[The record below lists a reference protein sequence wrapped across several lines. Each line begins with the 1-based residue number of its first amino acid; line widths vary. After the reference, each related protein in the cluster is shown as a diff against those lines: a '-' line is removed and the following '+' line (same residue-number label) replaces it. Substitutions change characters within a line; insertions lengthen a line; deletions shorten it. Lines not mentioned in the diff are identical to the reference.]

1 VRVLQLAQACVSF
14 ELVVVNSSDG
24 ASVADE
30 GRSAE
35 QNRDANLSWR
45 IAEFESRHQ
54 DESQYRRTKLPTGGM
69 ALAGRVTTELV
80 AGVVV
85 GAFIGWA
92 LDNWLGTTPVL
103 MVVFFFIGSAAG
115 MMNVWRALTGRG
127 MAAGFV
133 DEKSSQAH
141 ENLAN
146 EHMNR
151 RD

>member
-1 VRVLQLAQACVSF
+1 MEDEDRATEQTRVV
-14 ELVVVNSSDG
+14 D
-24 ASVADE
+24 
-30 GRSAE
+30 
-35 QNRDANLSWR
+35 LSKR
-45 IAEFESRHQ
+45 IAEFELWQQEERQHRKTQ
-54 DESQYRRTKLPTGGM
+54 LPTGGM

-85 GAFIGWA
+85 GTFIGWA
-92 LDNWLGTTPVL
+92 LDKWLGTTPTL

-133 DEKSSQAH
+133 NEKSLQANKNMAD
-141 ENLAN
+141 EQSNG
-146 EHMNR
+146 

>member
-1 VRVLQLAQACVSF
+1 M
-14 ELVVVNSSDG
+14 
-24 ASVADE
+24 ADE
-30 GRSAE
+30 GRLAD
-35 QNRDANLSWR
+35 QNRDADLSNR
-45 IAEFESRHQ
+45 IAKFESRQQ
-54 DESQYRRTKLPTGGM
+54 DESRYRRTKLPTGGM

-85 GAFIGWA
+85 GTFIGWA
-92 LDNWLGTTPVL
+92 FDNWIGTTPTL

-133 DEKSSQAH
+133 DEKSSQAD
-141 ENLAN
+141 ENMAN
-146 EHMNR
+146 EHMNG

>member
-1 VRVLQLAQACVSF
+1 MT
-14 ELVVVNSSDG
+14 DK
-24 ASVADE
+24 D
-30 GRSAE
+30 RSAK
-35 QNRDANLSWR
+35 QNRDADLSAR
-45 IAEFESRHQ
+45 IREFESRQ
-54 DESQYRRTKLPTGGM
+54 EEDSRPNRAKLPTGGM

-92 LDNWLGTTPVL
+92 LDSWLGTTPAF

-133 DEKSSQAH
+133 DEKSSDEASDAADEQKD
-141 ENLAN
+141 
-146 EHMNR
+146 R

>member
-1 VRVLQLAQACVSF
+1 MEDEDRAAEKTRVV
-14 ELVVVNSSDG
+14 D
-24 ASVADE
+24 
-30 GRSAE
+30 
-35 QNRDANLSWR
+35 LSKR
-45 IAEFESRHQ
+45 IAEFEIRQQEERQHRKTQ
-54 DESQYRRTKLPTGGM
+54 LPTDGM

-85 GAFIGWA
+85 GTFIGWA
-92 LDNWLGTTPVL
+92 LDKWLGTTPTL

-133 DEKSSQAH
+133 NEKSLQ
-141 ENLAN
+141 AN
-146 EHMNR
+146 ENKANEQNNG

>member
-1 VRVLQLAQACVSF
+1 
-14 ELVVVNSSDG
+14 
-24 ASVADE
+24 
-30 GRSAE
+30 
-35 QNRDANLSWR
+35 
-45 IAEFESRHQ
+45 
-54 DESQYRRTKLPTGGM
+54 M

-92 LDNWLGTTPVL
+92 LDSWLGTTPAL

-133 DEKSSQAH
+133 DEKSSTDGEDATDEQKD
-141 ENLAN
+141 
-146 EHMNR
+146 R

>member
-1 VRVLQLAQACVSF
+1 M
-14 ELVVVNSSDG
+14 
-24 ASVADE
+24 ADKD
-30 GRSAE
+30 RSAK
-35 QNRDANLSWR
+35 QTSDAELSER
-45 IAEFESRHQ
+45 IRKFESRQ
-54 DESQYRRTKLPTGGM
+54 KEVRRPNRAQLPSGGM
-69 ALAGRVTTELV
+69 AMAGRVTTELV

-92 LDNWLGTTPVL
+92 LDSWLGTTPTL

-133 DEKSSQAH
+133 DEKSSEDG
-141 ENLAN
+141 ENAAD
-146 EHMNR
+146 EQKDR

>member
-1 VRVLQLAQACVSF
+1 MEDEDRATEQTRVV
-14 ELVVVNSSDG
+14 D
-24 ASVADE
+24 
-30 GRSAE
+30 
-35 QNRDANLSWR
+35 LSKR
-45 IAEFESRHQ
+45 IAEFEIRQQEERQHRKAQ
-54 DESQYRRTKLPTGGM
+54 LPAGGM

-85 GAFIGWA
+85 GTFIGWA
-92 LDNWLGTTPVL
+92 LDKWLGTTPTL

-133 DEKSSQAH
+133 NEKSSQA
-141 ENLAN
+141 EKNTAN
-146 EHMNR
+146 EQNNG